1 MKSVIGWTAN
11 WRHATNT
18 NLLLIAS
25 HSSFVCE
32 KPTMENQLRK
42 IIFVI
47 GRCCKKWIFIFDVMS
62 ICGKLCGFCG
72 VIERRCDGRASCHII
87 KYISFEISRWF
98 GVEIPFQ
105 LGTSG
110 TFDGNAL
117 LLTIFFGAFRF
128 YSIYENL
135 DVGSHI
141 HNNRSTEELC
151 KFRFA
156 IIRGVC
162 TVFVR
167 FLSAFA
173 TWQNKSII
181 IVCHWNIVNFHQSH
195 KTNGTTHRDN
205 RPFVLWRIRCFGID
219 NVQCARIEQAQEFGS
234 RDARICVN
242 LSMLSLS
249 LWRMCCSIKIQT
261 NKQKSGTPK
270 HRNGIKKC
278 MFHIKYHT
286 YW

>member
-1 MKSVIGWTAN
+1 MN
-11 WRHATNT
+11 RCTNT
-18 NLLLIAS
+18 VPVRDIRHIWWESAS
-25 HSSFVCE
+25 SYYF
-32 KPTMENQLRK
+32 
-42 IIFVI
+42 
-47 GRCCKKWIFIFDVMS
+47 CC
-62 ICGKLCGFCG
+62 
-72 VIERRCDGRASCHII
+72 
-87 KYISFEISRWF
+87 
-98 GVEIPFQ
+98 
-105 LGTSG
+105 
-110 TFDGNAL
+110 AL
-117 LLTIFFGAFRF
+117 RF

-219 NVQCARIEQAQEFGS
+219 NVQCARIEQAK
-234 RDARICVN
+234 
-242 LSMLSLS
+242 SLAQGMRAFV
-249 LWRMCCSIKIQT
+249 WTIRCCRCLYAECAVQ
-261 NKQKSGTPK
+261 
-270 HRNGIKKC
+270 
-278 MFHIKYHT
+278 
-286 YW
+286 